1 MLLFWNLRFLD
12 KLSHCFMQIKFA
24 FNIIVI
30 VTDILIVSELYN
42 QSELT
47 ELHQRTMV
55 TSFLLLLIGK
65 EKMGKLK

>member
-12 KLSHCFMQIKFA
+12 KLWHCFMQIKFA

>member
-1 MLLFWNLRFLD
+1 
-12 KLSHCFMQIKFA
+12 MQIKFA

-55 TSFLLLLIGK
+55 TSFLFLLIGK
-65 EKMGKLK
+65 AKMGELK

>member
-1 MLLFWNLRFLD
+1 
-12 KLSHCFMQIKFA
+12 MQIKFA